1 MEVNWFIA
9 YPKIHRV
16 WKEEVEWIFD
26 WFVYLQEKIDWC
38 NTSIRT
44 INWDL
49 QMWSRTQII
58 FRWWEKLKEFRWFQE
73 HILQNK
79 WVLDYLAKNPNHTIY
94 WEWLVRHTIQYPLEY
109 YNRFYLFDILDRDT
123 NKFLDTK
130 TVDSIATEYWIDKPQ
145 LFFEWFTN
153 KEEALKYVWQN
164 IRWVPWEWV
173 VVKWE
178 FKNKYW
184 DCVYAKIIHDQF
196 KEENSILFANHSKF
210 DIEMKFVCLYITP
223 ERVKKIVNK
232 IEQNENKKI
241 SITDTPR
248 VLWMVM
254 YDAFNEEMWWFS
266 WKLFI
271 DMWKL
276 KRLWEKMTKNI
287 FHTYLNTGK
296 FASWFDAIQ

>member
-1 MEVNWFIA
+1 
-9 YPKIHRV
+9 
-16 WKEEVEWIFD
+16 
-26 WFVYLQEKIDWC
+26 
-38 NTSIRT
+38 
-44 INWDL
+44 
-49 QMWSRTQII
+49 
-58 FRWWEKLKEFRWFQE
+58 
-73 HILQNK
+73 
-79 WVLDYLAKNPNHTIY
+79 
-94 WEWLVRHTIQYPLEY
+94 
-109 YNRFYLFDILDRDT
+109 
-123 NKFLDTK
+123 
-130 TVDSIATEYWIDKPQ
+130 
-145 LFFEWFTN
+145 
-153 KEEALKYVWQN
+153 
-164 IRWVPWEWV
+164 
-173 VVKWE
+173 
-178 FKNKYW
+178 
-184 DCVYAKIIHDQF
+184 
-196 KEENSILFANHSKF
+196 
-210 DIEMKFVCLYITP
+210 MKFVCLYITP